1 LNYLSALASRSA
13 APTNEFPTGSGATLI
28 GMVSTEPS
36 RRSPGLLRNA
46 LQWALWL
53 FALNLV
59 WETGQ
64 LPLYAF
70 EPDVSWIEIAYAV
83 AHCTFGDAMVAFT
96 SYVLGALWTRAPR
109 WPLERPASGFAV
121 SLASG
126 LIWTVWAEWYNVY
139 VLRSW
144 AYASGMPTILGI
156 GVSPVLQWVVL
167 PALALVLVRK
177 WTERSD
183 RGN

>member
-1 LNYLSALASRSA
+1 MASGLVVSTIELSTS
-13 APTNEFPTGSGATLI
+13 SGATLI
-28 GMVSTEPS
+28 GMAPTEPS
-36 RRSPGLLRNA
+36 RRPPGLLRSA
-46 LQWALWL
+46 LQWATLL

-70 EPDVSWIEIAYAV
+70 EPDVGWTEIAYAV

-96 SYVLGALWTRAPR
+96 SYVLAALWTRAPG
-109 WPLERPASGFAV
+109 WPIERPASGFAV

-156 GVSPVLQWVVL
+156 GVSPVLQWMVV
-167 PALALVLVRK
+167 PTLALVLVRK
-177 WTERSD
+177 WTDRAE